1 MRQPRRNKY
10 NAQKTVV
17 DGITF
22 DSKKEAKRYGEL
34 KMLEKAG
41 KIHHLELQ
49 PKFKLAINGV
59 PVVIKSKGYPNGRQ
73 VTYRADFAYFDY
85 EAERRIV
92 EDVKGMRTDVFK
104 LKKAI
109 VEAMFPKV
117 EIREL

>member
-1 MRQPRRNKY
+1 MRRRNKY

-34 KMLEKAG
+34 LLLVKAG
-41 KIHHLELQ
+41 EIHHMELQ
-49 PKFKLAINGV
+49 PKFKFEINGN
-59 PVVIKSKGYPNGRQ
+59 PVLIKSEGYPNGRQ
-73 VTYRADFAYFDY
+73 VTYKADFAYFDY
-85 EAERRIV
+85 ATERRVV

-109 VEAMFPKV
+109 VEAMFPLVTIV
-117 EIREL
+117 EI